1 MRRLPATT
9 GDRTEAAMAIVLD
22 HTIVPA
28 HDNEASA
35 RFFARIFG
43 LDYQGSVSHFAPV
56 RVNETLVMDFDTRA
70 TFESHHY
77 AFKVGESDFDGIFQR
92 VKDQGLAYGSGP
104 FSPDDMA
111 INHRGGG
118 RGFYFKDP
126 NDHLLEV
133 LTV

>member
-1 MRRLPATT
+1 
-9 GDRTEAAMAIVLD
+9 MAIVLD

-43 LDYQGSVSHFAPV
+43 LPYEGTTSHFAPV
-56 RVNETLVMDFDTRA
+56 RVNETLVLDFDTRT
-70 TFESHHY
+70 TFDLQHY
-77 AFKVGESDFDGIFQR
+77 AFKVSDGELDGIFQR
-92 VKDQGLAYGSGP
+92 VRDEGLAYGSGP
-104 FSPDDMA
+104 FSPDDMT

-126 NDHLLEV
+126 NGHLLEV